1 MLLILSTLKPVSF
14 FLHWFADTTVM
25 KNTLICSNKRKE
37 CQLCEILGHNGSE
50 KWTSWGQ
57 QGFAANGAFGH
68 GQYYISSIYIS
79 YKQSICLPVH
89 VQIPNMGHRLYEVTV
104 VKLKMPFHRH
114 VTMYTLYTLIFL
126 YSVCL
131 EGCISTY
138 SCTFSVHIAVHL
150 PWAQMC
156 SAAFRRETQQENR
169 MGFHTFCKDIR

>member
-25 KNTLICSNKRKE
+25 KNTLVCSNKRKE

-57 QGFAANGAFGH
+57 RGFAANGAFGH

-79 YKQSICLPVH
+79 YKQSLCLPVH

-114 VTMYTLYTLIFL
+114 VTIYTLIFL

-138 SCTFSVHIAVHL
+138 SCTFSIRCPPALSTNVFCCISKRNTAGEQNGIPHIL
-150 PWAQMC
+150 Q
-156 SAAFRRETQQENR
+156 RY
-169 MGFHTFCKDIR
+169 